1 MNVTDL
7 IAYAQQLGVPVSL
20 VILPVALYWFFIKPT
35 AAWLKTD
42 IIPRWVTLQEQQ
54 AKAMDDI
61 AEIVRSLQYEVRESR
76 RVSDAN
82 AVRLAAMD
90 GKLDQLTGRPVNSR
104 TRGGTS

>member
-1 MNVTDL
+1 MTLTD
-7 IAYAQQLGVPVSL
+7 IVAYAQQLGVPVAFLISL
-20 VILPVALYWFFIKPT
+20 VALYQFAIKPM

-42 IIPRWVTLQEQQ
+42 IIPQWMKLQEQQ

-82 AVRLAAMD
+82 AVRLASMD
-90 GKLDQLTGRPVNSR
+90 GKLDQLTGRTPNSR
-104 TRGGTS
+104 TRGGSS

>member
-1 MNVTDL
+1 MNLTDL

-35 AAWLKTD
+35 AAWLRTD
-42 IIPRWVTLQEQQ
+42 IIPQWMKLQEQQ

-82 AVRLAAMD
+82 AATLARMD
-90 GKLDQLTGRPVNSR
+90 TRLDQVVGRPPARER
-104 TRGGTS
+104 TRNG